1 MPDPVPVPVPQQQQQ
16 QQQQPPGQQQRDA
29 VNCSRFSKFILVG
42 ALAGLVLFLQITVW
56 TMELHL
62 EELQLE
68 ELQLKEQALILQQA
82 QQQQQQQQGQAG
94 GWRTMANDASG
105 EYDDA
110 EGVTAGV
117 TFDMAEED
125 YGVTGGLSQKEAL
138 AIIKAEQEAL
148 ALVKAEQDKRTVR
161 YSSPLDRK
169 ELHLERMRTHSVDTG
184 SSVVTAATAYWNQA
198 VSLLLRD
205 WDAMIPLTDD
215 ELASSASSTSSLLM
229 YVSEPALALKAN
241 ATTVGLTALQ
251 RAAELGNPDAQYMV
265 ANALAMGF
273 WPMVSQQP
281 VVAALNVTD
290 HSYDHDKL
298 SNAAALP
305 HLQVHD
311 TWNPTDR
318 QQQQQLAQAYLY
330 WRMAAISGHVEAAMT
345 LAHRLDPAYAAA
357 GSNGGS
363 GSGNGG
369 SGGSSASGTP
379 KSTKTGL
386 FAAAANAASHKQAS
400 DKCWARVFYYRAAA
414 DGIVDEL
421 ESDPNS
427 RAKVVPPMDKHLLHH
442 VHLHG
447 GTGSKLDYF
456 NKPDESPEALQY
468 YHVKATAGMG
478 GEGPSQDAAFTLA
491 KLYHYGLRGVQQNLT
506 LAVEYYEMAAV
517 QGDWEAAGKAGELYL
532 WGMGVPQDAYA
543 AHRMFRIGMPFG
555 LDGCQKKYRQK
566 LKQSKND
573 QVNIFTCDDASL
585 NGMGLLRLLG
595 LPMILSVDP
604 DEAEDLFMLARDQGN
619 KDAAYNLAMMK
630 LGWETHFRR
639 VSAVPDGG
647 QSSASDEF
655 GSMNYPNRGEYQ
667 SILTDLTTA
676 ATKGHL
682 QARQRLAMMYTE
694 GVKIPAKPGLAQIV
708 KDGLVQVVPR
718 DCEKALKHYKG
729 IVDNASPQKSRRLR
743 KAYKQYIAGDT
754 ASSLRNYLA
763 AAEGGSELAQTNA
776 AFLMERGECL
786 GLSRIDCAKASV
798 RLWKA
803 AALKGSAE
811 ASLRVGDFYYYGR
824 FREDSKPVGP
834 FGWAQYFLYPE
845 ESLPKLWQAFRK
857 MTDTDVLE
865 SAEEMVSSDE
875 LEQKLEEDLK
885 MSAHYYRLAAE
896 KSSSP
901 RANYN
906 LGFLYEWGIGLKQDF
921 PLAKRHYDLAV
932 SGHSSEA
939 DCPIMV
945 AKAVMN
951 IHEFV
956 VKILRS
962 TSWLPGTN
970 ATTSR
975 SSESNEPAPA
985 MAETHKAGHPVP
997 PSSSRVSGKS
1007 KTKMSVILS
1016 HVLSWESL
1024 LILALTIVLWL
1035 LLNNRRTAR
1044 R

>member
-1 MPDPVPVPVPQQQQQ
+1 MPDPVPVPPQQQQ
-16 QQQQPPGQQQRDA
+16 QQQQPPGQQRGA
-29 VNCSRFSKFILVG
+29 NANNNNRNPMNCNRFSKYILIG
-42 ALAGLVLFLQITVW
+42 ALAGLALFLQVTVW
-56 TMELHL
+56 TIELHL
-62 EELQLE
+62 EEGALIAKELQLE
-68 ELQLKEQALILQQA
+68 
-82 QQQQQQQQGQAG
+82 QQQKEKQKQQVG
-94 GWRTMANDASG
+94 GWRTYANEASG
-105 EYDDA
+105 DYGDEE

-117 TFDMAEED
+117 IYDMAD
-125 YGVTGGLSQKEAL
+125 AATGDMLSQKQAL
-138 AIIKAEQEAL
+138 AFIKAEREAQ
-148 ALVKAEQDKRTVR
+148 ALIKAEQDKRTVR
-161 YSSPLDRK
+161 YSIPLDRK

-205 WDAMIPLTDD
+205 WDAMIPQTDN
-215 ELASSASSTSSLLM
+215 ELASSASSSSSLLM
-229 YVSEPALALKAN
+229 HSSEPALAAKQN

-251 RAAELGNPDAQYMV
+251 RAAELGNPDAQYLV
-265 ANALAMGF
+265 ANALAAGF

-281 VVAALNVTD
+281 AVGTNVSTD
-290 HSYDHDKL
+290 NSDANDHDNL
-298 SNAAALP
+298 SSALP
-305 HLQVHD
+305 LLRVHD
-311 TWNPTDR
+311 TWNPTDLN
-318 QQQQQLAQAYLY
+318 QQQQLAQAYLY

-345 LAHRLDPAYAAA
+345 LAHRLDPAYASAA

-363 GSGNGG
+363 GSATAGNI
-369 SGGSSASGTP
+369 P

-386 FAAAANAASHKQAS
+386 FAAATAASQKQIQ
-400 DKCWARVFYYRAAA
+400 DKCWSRVFYYRAAA

-427 RAKVVPPMDKHLLHH
+427 RAKVLPPMDKHLLHH

-456 NKPDESPEALQY
+456 NKPDESVEALQY

-491 KLYHYGLRGVQQNLT
+491 KLYHFGLRGVQQNLT

-630 LGWETHFRR
+630 LGWETHFRK

-682 QARQRLAMMYTE
+682 QARHRLAMMYTE

-729 IVDNASPQKSRRLR
+729 IVDNASPQRSRRLR
-743 KAYKQYIAGDT
+743 KAYKQYVAGDT
-754 ASSLRNYLA
+754 ANSLRNYLA
-763 AAEGGSELAQTNA
+763 AGEGGSELAQTNA

-834 FGWAQYFLYPE
+834 FGWSQYFLYPE

-857 MTDTDVLE
+857 MIDADASE

-885 MSAHYYRLAAE
+885 MSAHYYNLAAE

-932 SGHSSEA
+932 SGHSREA
-939 DCPIMV
+939 DFPISV
-945 AKAVMN
+945 AIFFMN
-951 IHEFV
+951 IHEFFV
-956 VKILRS
+956 RILRS
-962 TSWLPGTN
+962 TSWLPTN
-970 ATTSR
+970 ATTAKT
-975 SSESNEPAPA
+975 SESNEPTPA
-985 MAETHKAGHPVP
+985 MAETQKAGHPVP
-997 PSSSRVSGKS
+997 PASRGSGKR